1 MTVLLLSAQHK
12 LITFGHGSKFIFIT
26 FSETGRFAE
35 KYWTQWQN
43 SETKP
48 VNVSGNMTHYLM
60 NKAKDVGLGDFNRKD
75 LIAAT
80 FTKNN
85 GKGWY

>member
-1 MTVLLLSAQHK
+1 
-12 LITFGHGSKFIFIT
+12 
-26 FSETGRFAE
+26 
-35 KYWTQWQN
+35 
-43 SETKP
+43 
-48 VNVSGNMTHYLM
+48 MTHYLM

>member
-1 MTVLLLSAQHK
+1 MTVLLLSALHNLCSQK
-12 LITFGHGSKFIFIT
+12 QINFIN
-26 FSETGRFAE
+26 FSETASFAK
-35 KYWTQWQN
+35 KYRTQWQN
-43 SETKP
+43 SKTKP
-48 VNVSGNMTHYLM
+48 VNVSGNMTHYLI

-85 GKGWY
+85 GKGWC